1 MKNRVGVIEMISEK
15 DAYSELLSFIEANTT
30 WESYGYYGP
39 LIYTGPLC
47 DKISQLEKARG
58 ITR

>member
-1 MKNRVGVIEMISEK
+1 MISEAE
-15 DAYSELLSFIEANTT
+15 AYIELISFIEKNTT

-47 DKISQLEKARG
+47 EKITQLQVARG
-58 ITR
+58 IKSDINEK